1 MHKTY
6 LIRMAGFLSALLLLP
21 GNIVWAQQLAKR
33 PQQATMRNLAY
44 DATQEKVIE
53 GTVLS
58 YSAVAPTPPIGARVQ
73 LQTASGTMDVHLG
86 AASYLAANHFYLA
99 KGDSVRVVGASS
111 ATRQGTIFLVRL
123 IQKGGQSLAL
133 RTAKGAPLSFA
144 GARALS
150 PAQHAQLA
158 SQAGPR

>member
-58 YSAVAPTPPIGARVQ
+58 YSAVAPTPPIGPRVQ
-73 LQTASGTMDVHLG
+73 FQTASATMDVHLG
-86 AASYLAANHFYLA
+86 APSYLAANHFNLP
-99 KGDSVRVVGASS
+99 KGDPVRFVVAIS
-111 ATRQGTIFLVRL
+111 AHRQRPTFPCL
-123 IQKGGQSLAL
+123 
-133 RTAKGAPLSFA
+133 LS
-144 GARALS
+144 
-150 PAQHAQLA
+150 
-158 SQAGPR
+158 